1 MILKCYYSIILKND
15 ISIIIPIYNEENSLN
30 NLLLAISNQ
39 SLLPNEIIFVDSGS
53 QDKSIEIIEEF
64 KASNKSKFNIFILI
78 NPLGFPG
85 SNRNYG
91 IQHANNNWIAF
102 LDAGVEPEKNW
113 LSELIN
119 YKDSRNLNAVFGV
132 CKFDG
137 NTSLQKSFC
146 AISHG
151 CGSVRHCLPSSLFH
165 ISIFN
170 EIGLFEENIR
180 ASEDLVWMNK
190 FKKLFTK
197 LPICRNALV
206 NYKDYPDNF
215 KDFINKYYTYEKHS
229 IKSNIVNR
237 TQIFINLFLT
247 FLILLSFFLTP
258 FYSTLFILFQ
268 FIIRAIITPIT
279 RSLNYEWWINSPISI
294 ILAIPALISRDL
306 AKFFAR
312 LSSL

>member
-1 MILKCYYSIILKND
+1 MKND

-30 NLLLAISNQ
+30 NLLVAISNQ
-39 SLLPNEIIFVDSGS
+39 SLLPSELIFVDSGS
-53 QDKSIEIIEEF
+53 QDKSIEIIEDF
-64 KASNKSKFNIFILI
+64 IASNKSDFNISIII

-91 IQHANNNWIAF
+91 IKHAKNNWIVF
-102 LDAGVEPEKNW
+102 LDAGVEPEPNW
-113 LSELIN
+113 LLELVN
-119 YKDSRNLNAVFGV
+119 FKDSKNLNAVFGV

-137 NTSLQKSFC
+137 NTPLQKSFC

-151 CGSVRHCLPSSLFH
+151 CGSIKHCLPSSLFH

-170 EIGLFEENIR
+170 DIGLFEENLR

-190 FKKLFTK
+190 FKKIYNK
-197 LPICRNALV
+197 LPICRTALV
-206 NYKDYPDNF
+206 NYKDYPSNL

-229 IKSNIVNR
+229 IKSNIVSR
-237 TQIFINLFLT
+237 AQINLNLFLAIIILVSL
-247 FLILLSFFLTP
+247 FLIP
-258 FYSTLFILFQ
+258 FYATLFIILQ
-268 FIIRAIITPIT
+268 FILRAIITPIT
-279 RSLNYEWWINSPISI
+279 RSLNYEWWLNTPISI

-312 LSSL
+312 LSSLN